1 MPRRQTTGNSHD
13 WTKAKIISHLQ
24 LSEEE
29 YDECRKFLNGFL
41 AESGLLGKNF
51 KGASNQILYSLME
64 TLRTKDHNEIPS
76 AILNRSASYD
86 GMHGL
91 VGFSMKVNNLHL
103 QKERYRR
110 LGRERGRRSGRE
122 DPQPSMP
129 LSLAEASPPRWTKS
143 RFTSRFQL
151 SEEEYK
157 GCRNFLEHF
166 LTESGQL
173 GKRNSGQLIQYSLM
187 ETLRTKA
194 HNEVPSAILKCST
207 SCDDMHWLVGF
218 SIQVN
223 SEYVTKGRKQGRG
236 QQSRQSSPI
245 LHMHAEPSSN
255 TEAQWQIQ
263 APHQDEALP
272 GWEKP
277 KLENCTLFVCNSAHP
292 GRDALSPV
300 TQVLKDGASQP
311 LTHQDLDFC
320 RWKDILCEECN
331 FDESFNSIGCSV
343 VGRPYPCYVAVRNEP
358 AWQAAILDM
367 TNAGLTQ
374 CAFWM
379 E

>member
-13 WTKAKIISHLQ
+13 WTKGKIISHLQ

-29 YDECRKFLNGFL
+29 YDKCRKFLKGFL
-41 AESGLLGKNF
+41 TENGLLGKNF

-110 LGRERGRRSGRE
+110 LGRERGRQSDRSGRE
-122 DPQPSMP
+122 DLQPSMP

-173 GKRNSGQLIQYSLM
+173 GKRNSSQLIQYSLM

-194 HNEVPSAILKCST
+194 HNEVPSAILRCST
-207 SCDDMHWLVGF
+207 SCDDMHWLVGL
-218 SIQVN
+218 SMQVN
-223 SEYVTKGRKQGRG
+223 NEYVAKGRKQERC
-236 QQSRQSSPI
+236 QQSWQFSPTF
-245 LHMHAEPSSN
+245 HMHAEPLSN
-255 TEAQWQIQ
+255 TEPQWHIQ
-263 APHQDEALP
+263 APHQKSLQ
-272 GWEKP
+272 
-277 KLENCTLFVCNSAHP
+277 NCTLFVCNSAHP
-292 GRDALSPV
+292 GRDSLSSV
-300 TQVLKDGASQP
+300 AQVLKDGASQP

-320 RWKDILCEECN
+320 RWKDILCEECD
-331 FDESFNSIGCSV
+331 FDESFNSIGCSIV
-343 VGRPYPCYVAVRNEP
+343 STPYPFSVKLRSEP
-358 AWQAAILDM
+358 SWQAAILDM